1 MKQNGNIALV
11 EDIDLIEDNKN
22 CTNKVAPINI
32 WWDLIHSEKDLFEI
46 KQELRLVYESNL
58 PELGAMILSSTC
70 QYNCKHCIYHP
81 DYSKFNACLSFDQW
95 KMIIRNIYEDLEIK
109 TFIHNGRSMD
119 DTGIKV
125 LQWMRQEFSDVRIG
139 LIDNGISLIPYLD
152 ELYDIQPDWIDISID
167 GMDKEH
173 GLQRN
178 RVGSFNET
186 FKTISFLLQK
196 DIAPKINILSCLT
209 TINKDSIINLIKFM
223 NQNGFKN
230 FFISPIS
237 TFKDYGPSEKLK
249 ITGIDLAKFIKS
261 LHTSLDKVKDTW
273 IEFNIFDAEYIK
285 DIKALYPELWHSLYT
300 KQKYLSYGMYQDD
313 NELYVNYHPLS
324 LNGIREFIINSN
336 GDVILPQAVRKQRI
350 QDKDII
356 SNLLSK
362 NASDTFNILRKFKLN
377 FYTNALM
384 AEKSFIGGK

>member
-1 MKQNGNIALV
+1 MNINKINENTALV
-11 EDIDLIEDNKN
+11 EEKDLIENKKN
-22 CTNKVAPINI
+22 YTNRVAPIDI

-46 KQELRLVYESNL
+46 KQELGLVYESNL
-58 PELGAMILSSTC
+58 PELGAIIISSTC

-95 KMIIRNIYEDLEIK
+95 KGIIRNIFEDLEIK

-209 TINKDSIINLIKFM
+209 TINKDSIMYFM
-223 NQNGFKN
+223 KHN
-230 FFISPIS
+230 
-237 TFKDYGPSEKLK
+237 Y
-249 ITGIDLAKFIKS
+249 
-261 LHTSLDKVKDTW
+261 
-273 IEFNIFDAEYIK
+273 
-285 DIKALYPELWHSLYT
+285 
-300 KQKYLSYGMYQDD
+300 D
-313 NELYVNYHPLS
+313 NDN
-324 LNGIREFIINSN
+324 
-336 GDVILPQAVRKQRI
+336 
-350 QDKDII
+350 
-356 SNLLSK
+356 
-362 NASDTFNILRKFKLN
+362 
-377 FYTNALM
+377 
-384 AEKSFIGGK
+384 